1 MNLRK
6 DHSHDHFQS
15 LFLRGA
21 GVLRQFPS
29 VVPPRVVAY
38 LPFNR
43 FWRYGLGAV
52 STSVSYSGGC
62 LGSSTYE
69 GRSELRYA
77 P

>member
-6 DHSHDHFQS
+6 DHSHDHIQS

-21 GVLRQFPS
+21 GVLRQFPL
-29 VVPPRVVAY
+29 VAPLLRSPIY
-38 LPFNR
+38 LLTALG
-43 FWRYGLGAV
+43 WYGFDAV